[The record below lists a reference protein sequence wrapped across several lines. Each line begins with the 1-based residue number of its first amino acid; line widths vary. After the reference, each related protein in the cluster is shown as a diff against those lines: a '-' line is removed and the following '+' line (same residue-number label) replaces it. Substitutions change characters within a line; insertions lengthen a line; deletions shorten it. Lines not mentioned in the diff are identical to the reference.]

1 MTYRLYCA
9 DLSNSTPNAAM
20 TVDVVPSSS
29 FIFDPANTDYQ
40 QFKSDIAN
48 GVELQD
54 VDGVAMTA
62 EQVQAFLE
70 TLP

>member
-1 MTYRLYCA
+1 
-9 DLSNSTPNAAM
+9 M